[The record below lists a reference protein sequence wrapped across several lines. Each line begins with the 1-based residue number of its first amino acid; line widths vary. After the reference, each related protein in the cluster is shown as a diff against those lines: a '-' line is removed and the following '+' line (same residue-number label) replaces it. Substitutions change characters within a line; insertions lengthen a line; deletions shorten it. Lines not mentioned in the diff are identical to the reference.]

1 MTLSETALV
10 LIGLLLAAWTLGAG
24 WLTLSAR
31 QAMRRAE
38 AGRKAARRLSRM
50 IDEAPAIPMLVRADG
65 RIEAPQ
71 RLAAWLGLDAVPGFL
86 SELAAGDS
94 GLEPE
99 QLAELTE
106 AVRVAQKTARPF
118 RLSLTPRG
126 SRRSLAMR
134 GHLAD
139 PQVSPGGAALVWV
152 FDFSE
157 SESELS
163 DLRSDAARARED
175 FAALVGLIEAA
186 PMPMWFRGPDTQL
199 RLVNSAY
206 VKAVGA
212 AGAEAVIAKQI
223 ELIEAVDGLTAA
235 QVADQARM

>member
-1 MTLSETALV
+1 
-10 LIGLLLAAWTLGAG
+10 
-24 WLTLSAR
+24 
-31 QAMRRAE
+31 
-38 AGRKAARRLSRM
+38 
-50 IDEAPAIPMLVRADG
+50 
-65 RIEAPQ
+65 
-71 RLAAWLGLDAVPGFL
+71 
-86 SELAAGDS
+86 
-94 GLEPE
+94 
-99 QLAELTE
+99 
-106 AVRVAQKTARPF
+106 
-118 RLSLTPRG
+118 
-126 SRRSLAMR
+126 MR

-212 AGAEAVIAKQI
+212 TGAEAVIAKQI

-235 QVADQARM
+235 QADSFFANPTTVRLNVSGSSRFVDYTLYSFGLRIVGD